1 MICYVDSCMPV
12 FQEQETKW
20 NEMHLASLLC
30 THVCKK
36 KMRISVKKRGEWEE
50 NGKEKAIIIS
60 ECNEQAVRRKI
71 SSDGKKEKKRN
82 CMTFFF
88 FFSSF
93 FSLMLIPRVFQSY
106 PCPYAHVQPEMLVR
120 KEKNVKKM
128 VNDSA
133 RPCRLPDWQKKNE
146 CLRKWIAVESG
157 FSNILYTPIH
167 EELHDSVHFG
177 RFPPRKPNSTARRIG
192 LMKQNNNE
200 NKKPLTMT

>member
-1 MICYVDSCMPV
+1 
-12 FQEQETKW
+12 
-20 NEMHLASLLC
+20 MHLASLLC

-60 ECNEQAVRRKI
+60 KCNEQAVRRKI

-120 KEKNVKKM
+120 KEKWQKDGSNL
-128 VNDSA
+128 A
-133 RPCRLPDWQKKNE
+133 RSCRLPDWQKKTNVSENE
-146 CLRKWIAVESG
+146 SPLSQASRTFC
-157 FSNILYTPIH
+157 IH
-167 EELHDSVHFG
+167 QYMENFMTRSRCG
-177 RFPPRKPNSTARRIG
+177 SPKAQPNGTSYRLNET
-192 LMKQNNNE
+192 KQ
-200 NKKPLTMT
+200 

>member
-1 MICYVDSCMPV
+1 
-12 FQEQETKW
+12 
-20 NEMHLASLLC
+20 
-30 THVCKK
+30 
-36 KMRISVKKRGEWEE
+36 MRREW
-50 NGKEKAIIIS
+50 KEKAIIIS

>member
-20 NEMHLASLLC
+20 NEMHLANLLC

-60 ECNEQAVRRKI
+60 KCNEQAVRRKI

-88 FFSSF
+88 FFFVF
-93 FSLMLIPRVFQSY
+93 FLPHAHSQGIPILSMSVC
-106 PCPYAHVQPEMLVR
+106 PCPTRNASQKRKKCQKDGKWLGPTLQASRLAEEKRMSQKMNRRWVR
-120 KEKNVKKM
+120 LLEHFV
-128 VNDSA
+128 
-133 RPCRLPDWQKKNE
+133 
-146 CLRKWIAVESG
+146 
-157 FSNILYTPIH
+157 YTNTWRTSWLGTLWKVPA
-167 EELHDSVHFG
+167 
-177 RFPPRKPNSTARRIG
+177 PKA
-192 LMKQNNNE
+192 
-200 NKKPLTMT
+200 